1 MLQAMRS
8 GAKSPLMKF
17 FLLFLV
23 GGFALWG
30 IGDGSTGLIG
40 GSDKAISAGKQNLSP
55 REVATEFDRT
65 RRAYLPNT
73 TTDEAVE
80 GGLLNEVIG
89 IMSRELLY
97 RAENQDLGLTVT
109 RAMQREAVAN
119 EPSFQDELGQFSEGL
134 FAQALANAG
143 YSETEYL
150 RRVDNILQ
158 RRQLIA
164 PLASGLRFN
173 NELASVVAAHEV
185 EKRTVKLTSYAVSPE
200 ALPEP
205 DETALNRFFQDNK
218 SSYDVPR
225 LRSSVIG
232 SISAA
237 AIAETIVISDTEIQS
252 TYDERLDEFS
262 MPETRDIRQ
271 MVFDDETTA
280 ATARDRLKKG
290 EDFAKLASALLGW
303 NSADTDLGTVTQA
316 ALDGDLATAAFAA
329 DEGAIVGPLQT
340 AFGFHLLS
348 VDKINAGGVT
358 QLEDVSE
365 QIIFTLRAERAID
378 VLYDKVNLL
387 EDALGSGDTIEEAIS
402 KVGGRV
408 NMVSNINRQGE
419 TIDSLTTKGEAQ
431 ELLQDTTVLD
441 LIWES
446 ELNEVSI
453 IQEGSDD
460 MFFAVNVTSETEP
473 RERHL
478 DEVKEL
484 VISDYKRNEA
494 IKKARLA
501 AEAVMDNPQT
511 DQNTPPSAAF
521 QRNGIGLDHEAAGL
535 IANVAFKQNIGDIQV
550 IETGS
555 EAIAVR
561 TIDIIPATDEEIS
574 ETREL
579 VLTLMNTALRDDMT
593 NLLLISL
600 SQKHDLR
607 LNPAAVQQLLLGGAQ

>member
-1 MLQAMRS
+1 
-8 GAKSPLMKF
+8 
-17 FLLFLV
+17 
-23 GGFALWG
+23 
-30 IGDGSTGLIG
+30 
-40 GSDKAISAGKQNLSP
+40 
-55 REVATEFDRT
+55 
-65 RRAYLPNT
+65 
-73 TTDEAVE
+73 
-80 GGLLNEVIG
+80 
-89 IMSRELLY
+89 
-97 RAENQDLGLTVT
+97 
-109 RAMQREAVAN
+109 
-119 EPSFQDELGQFSEGL
+119 
-134 FAQALANAG
+134 
-143 YSETEYL
+143 
-150 RRVDNILQ
+150 
-158 RRQLIA
+158 
-164 PLASGLRFN
+164 
-173 NELASVVAAHEV
+173 
-185 EKRTVKLTSYAVSPE
+185 
-200 ALPEP
+200 
-205 DETALNRFFQDNK
+205 
-218 SSYDVPR
+218 
-225 LRSSVIG
+225 
-232 SISAA
+232 
-237 AIAETIVISDTEIQS
+237 
-252 TYDERLDEFS
+252 

-303 NSADTDLGTVTQA
+303 NNADTDLGTVTRA

-593 NLLLISL
+593 NLLLI
-600 SQKHDLR
+600 
-607 LNPAAVQQLLLGGAQ
+607 